1 MHLTRAK
8 VGIAGLAVVAAG
20 VPLGSSLASGSPAAA
35 KPAAGVIQLFASN
48 STATGDS
55 PNKILIVGA
64 FSDHGTGL
72 NGTFHLKK
80 GTITID
86 ASAIVKQLGAPNA
99 FKVNTTSC
107 SFWAR
112 GTAPVPIVKGTGAYV
127 GIKGTFAVTFSEAGI
142 APRTK
147 AGQCITNPDA
157 SSVAQ
162 AYLVSGSGRVSF

>member
-64 FSDHGTGL
+64 FSDHGNGVD
-72 NGTFHLKK
+72 GTFHLKRAPLRS
-80 GTITID
+80 TPLR
-86 ASAIVKQLGAPNA
+86 SSRSSEPQMPLRLYHELLVLG
-99 FKVNTTSC
+99 
-107 SFWAR
+107 
-112 GTAPVPIVKGTGAYV
+112 
-127 GIKGTFAVTFSEAGI
+127 
-142 APRTK
+142 
-147 AGQCITNPDA
+147 
-157 SSVAQ
+157 
-162 AYLVSGSGRVSF
+162 